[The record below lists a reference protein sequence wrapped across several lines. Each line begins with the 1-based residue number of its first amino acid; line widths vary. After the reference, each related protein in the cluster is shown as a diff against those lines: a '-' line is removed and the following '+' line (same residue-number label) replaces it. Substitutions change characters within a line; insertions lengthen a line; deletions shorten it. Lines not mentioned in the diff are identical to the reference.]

1 MNLMMT
7 IGGLALLLFGGEVL
21 IRGAVGLA
29 KRAGISPFIVGLT
42 IIGFGTSAPEVVVSV
57 DAALSGS
64 PGIAVGHVIGSNV
77 ANILLIVGAAALFM
91 PLAVHPD
98 ALKRDGT
105 MMAFATV
112 LFIAIAL
119 MGTATWYHG
128 VIAITVL
135 IAYLAYSIWS
145 DRQGNDAVAQMH
157 SDEGEL
163 LQSGLPDKLW
173 VMLLALGIGLV
184 ALVAGSRFAVIGAS
198 AIAREAGISEEV
210 IGITLVAFGT
220 SLPELA
226 TAMVAAARK
235 QADVCIGNVIG
246 SNIFNLLGIT
256 GAAAIAAPLP
266 FAASVVTFD
275 IWVLLAVTVL
285 FMWFMLTGRRIQ
297 RWEGLVL
304 LLLYFT
310 YISLHFLPD
319 GFLPYGT

>member
-1 MNLMMT
+1 MMT

-29 KRAGISPFIVGLT
+29 KRVGISPFIVGLT

-64 PGIAVGHVIGSNV
+64 PGIAVGNVIGSNI
-77 ANILLIVGAAALFM
+77 ANILLIVGSAALFV

-128 VIAITVL
+128 VVSIIVL
-135 IAYLAYSIWS
+135 VAYLTYSVWS
-145 DRQGNDAVAQMH
+145 DRQKNDATAQLH
-157 SDEGEL
+157 RDKGEQ
-163 LQSGLPDKLW
+163 LQSGLPDKVW
-173 VMLLALGIGLV
+173 VMLLALGIGLA

-266 FAASVVTFD
+266 FAASVVSFD

-285 FMWFMLTGRRIQ
+285 FLWFMLTGRRIQ
-297 RWEGLVL
+297 RWEGAVL
-304 LLLYFT
+304 LLLYFS
-310 YISLHFLPD
+310 YISLHFLP
-319 GFLPYGT
+319 GGILPTSA

>member
-29 KRAGISPFIVGLT
+29 KRVGISPFIVGLT
-42 IIGFGTSAPEVVVSV
+42 IIGFGTSAPEMVVSV

-64 PGIAVGHVIGSNV
+64 PGIAVGNVIGSNI
-77 ANILLIVGAAALFM
+77 ANILLIVGSAALFV
-91 PLAVHPD
+91 PLAVHHD
-98 ALKRDGT
+98 ALKRDCT

-128 VIAITVL
+128 VVSIIVL
-135 IAYLAYSIWS
+135 VAYLTYSVCS
-145 DRQGNDAVAQMH
+145 DRQRNDATAQLH
-157 SDEGEL
+157 RDKGEQ
-163 LQSGLPDKLW
+163 LQSGLPNKVW
-173 VMLLALGIGLV
+173 VMLLALGIGLA
-184 ALVAGSRFAVIGAS
+184 ALVAGSRFAVISVS
-198 AIAREAGISEEV
+198 AIAREAGVSEEV

-266 FAASVVTFD
+266 FAASVVSFD

-285 FMWFMLTGRRIQ
+285 FLWFMLTGRRIQ
-297 RWEGLVL
+297 RWEGAVL
-304 LLLYFT
+304 LLLYFS
-310 YISLHFLPD
+310 YISLHFLP
-319 GFLPYGT
+319 GGILPTSA

>member
-29 KRAGISPFIVGLT
+29 KRVGISPFIVGLT
-42 IIGFGTSAPEVVVSV
+42 IIGFGPSAPEVVVSV

-64 PGIAVGHVIGSNV
+64 PGIAVGNVIGSNI
-77 ANILLIVGAAALFM
+77 ANILLIVGSAALFV

-128 VIAITVL
+128 VVSIIVL
-135 IAYLAYSIWS
+135 VAYLTYSVWS
-145 DRQGNDAVAQMH
+145 DRQKNDATAQLH
-157 SDEGEL
+157 RDKGEQ
-163 LQSGLPDKLW
+163 LQSGLPNKLW
-173 VMLLALGIGLV
+173 VMLLALGIGLA

-266 FAASVVTFD
+266 FAASVVSFD

-285 FMWFMLTGRRIQ
+285 FLWFMLTGRRIQ
-297 RWEGLVL
+297 RWEGAVL
-304 LLLYFT
+304 LLLYFS
-310 YISLHFLPD
+310 YISLHFLP
-319 GFLPYGT
+319 GGILPTSA

>member
-1 MNLMMT
+1 MMT

-64 PGIAVGHVIGSNV
+64 PGIAVGNVIGSNV

-198 AIAREAGISEEV
+198 AIAHEAGISEEV

>member
-1 MNLMMT
+1 MNLLIT
-7 IGGLALLLFGGEVL
+7 IGGLALLLFGGEAL

-29 KRAGISPFIVGLT
+29 RRAGISPFIVGLT
-42 IIGFGTSAPEVVVSV
+42 IIGFGTSAPEMVVSV

-64 PGIAVGHVIGSNV
+64 PGIAVGNVIGSNV
-77 ANILLIVGAAALFM
+77 ANVLLIVGAAALFV

-98 ALKRDGT
+98 ALKRDGM
-105 MMAFATV
+105 MMAFATI

-119 MGTATWYHG
+119 MGTASWYHG
-128 VIAITVL
+128 IIALTVL
-135 IAYLAYSIWS
+135 VAYLGYSIWS
-145 DRQGNDAVAQMH
+145 DRRGIDAAAQMH

-163 LQSGLPDKLW
+163 LQSGLPDKMW
-173 VMLLALGIGLV
+173 AMLLALAIGLV

-198 AIAREAGISEEV
+198 SIAREAGISEEV

-246 SNIFNLLGIT
+246 SNIFNLMGIT

-275 IWVLLAVTVL
+275 IWVLAAVTIL

-297 RWEGLVL
+297 RWEGGVL

-310 YISLHFLPD
+310 YISLHFLPE
-319 GFLPYGT
+319 GMLPTGA

>member
-29 KRAGISPFIVGLT
+29 KRVGISPFIVGLT

-64 PGIAVGHVIGSNV
+64 PGIAVGNVIGSNI
-77 ANILLIVGAAALFM
+77 ANILLIVGSAALFV
-91 PLAVHPD
+91 PLAIHPD

-128 VIAITVL
+128 VVSIIVL
-135 IAYLAYSIWS
+135 VAYLTYSVWS
-145 DRQGNDAVAQMH
+145 DRQKNDATAQLH
-157 SDEGEL
+157 RDKGEQ
-163 LQSGLPDKLW
+163 LQSGLPDKVW
-173 VMLLALGIGLV
+173 VMLLALGIGLA

-266 FAASVVTFD
+266 FAASVVSFD

-297 RWEGLVL
+297 RWEGAVL
-304 LLLYFT
+304 LLLYFS
-310 YISLHFLPD
+310 YISLHFLP
-319 GFLPYGT
+319 GGILPTSA

>member
-1 MNLMMT
+1 MMT

-29 KRAGISPFIVGLT
+29 KRVGISPFIVGLT

-64 PGIAVGHVIGSNV
+64 PGIAVGNVIGSNI
-77 ANILLIVGAAALFM
+77 ANILLIVGSAALFV

-128 VIAITVL
+128 VVSIIVL
-135 IAYLAYSIWS
+135 VAYLTYSVWS
-145 DRQGNDAVAQMH
+145 DRQKNDATAQLH
-157 SDEGEL
+157 RDKGEQ
-163 LQSGLPDKLW
+163 LQLGLPDKVW
-173 VMLLALGIGLV
+173 VMLLALGIGLA

-266 FAASVVTFD
+266 FAASVVSFD

-285 FMWFMLTGRRIQ
+285 FLWFMLTGRRIQ
-297 RWEGLVL
+297 RWEGAVL
-304 LLLYFT
+304 LLLYFS
-310 YISLHFLPD
+310 YISLHFLP
-319 GFLPYGT
+319 GGILPTSA

>member
-1 MNLMMT
+1 MT

-29 KRAGISPFIVGLT
+29 KRVGISPFIVGLT
-42 IIGFGTSAPEVVVSV
+42 IIGFGTSAPEIVVSV

-64 PGIAVGHVIGSNV
+64 PGIAVGNIIGSNI
-77 ANILLIVGAAALFM
+77 ANILLIVGSAALFV

-128 VIAITVL
+128 VVSIIVL
-135 IAYLAYSIWS
+135 VAYLTYSVCS
-145 DRQGNDAVAQMH
+145 DRQRNDATAQLH
-157 SDEGEL
+157 RDKGEQ
-163 LQSGLPDKLW
+163 LQSGLPNKLW
-173 VMLLALGIGLV
+173 VMLLALGIGLA
-184 ALVAGSRFAVIGAS
+184 ALVAGSRFAVIGVS

-266 FAASVVTFD
+266 FATSVVSFD
-275 IWVLLAVTVL
+275 IWILLAVTVL
-285 FMWFMLTGRRIQ
+285 FIWFMLTGRRIQ
-297 RWEGLVL
+297 RWEGAVL
-304 LLLYFT
+304 LLLYFS
-310 YISLHFLPD
+310 YISLHFLP
-319 GFLPYGT
+319 GGILPTSA

>member
-29 KRAGISPFIVGLT
+29 KRVGISPFIVGLT

-64 PGIAVGHVIGSNV
+64 PGIAVGNVIGSNI
-77 ANILLIVGAAALFM
+77 ANILLIVGSAALFV

-128 VIAITVL
+128 VVSIIVL
-135 IAYLAYSIWS
+135 VAYLTYSVWS
-145 DRQGNDAVAQMH
+145 DRQKNDATAQLH
-157 SDEGEL
+157 RDKGEQ
-163 LQSGLPDKLW
+163 LQSGLPDKVW
-173 VMLLALGIGLV
+173 VMLLALGIGLA

-266 FAASVVTFD
+266 FAASVVSFD
-275 IWVLLAVTVL
+275 IWVLLAITVL

-297 RWEGLVL
+297 RWEGAVL

-319 GFLPYGT
+319 GILPTGA

>member
-1 MNLMMT
+1 MT

-29 KRAGISPFIVGLT
+29 KRVGISPFIVGLT
-42 IIGFGTSAPEVVVSV
+42 IIGFGTSAPEIVVSV

-64 PGIAVGHVIGSNV
+64 PGIAVGNVIGSNI
-77 ANILLIVGAAALFM
+77 ANILLIVGSAALFV

-128 VIAITVL
+128 VVSIIVL
-135 IAYLAYSIWS
+135 VAYLTYSVCS
-145 DRQGNDAVAQMH
+145 DRQRNDATAQLH
-157 SDEGEL
+157 RDKGEQ
-163 LQSGLPDKLW
+163 LQSGLPNKVW
-173 VMLLALGIGLV
+173 VMLLALGIGLA

-266 FAASVVTFD
+266 FAASVVSFD

-297 RWEGLVL
+297 RWEGAVL
-304 LLLYFT
+304 LLLYFS
-310 YISLHFLPD
+310 YISLHFLP
-319 GFLPYGT
+319 GGILPTSA

>member
-1 MNLMMT
+1 MNLLIT
-7 IGGLALLLFGGEVL
+7 IGGLALLLFGGEAL

-29 KRAGISPFIVGLT
+29 RRAGISPFIVGLT
-42 IIGFGTSAPEVVVSV
+42 IIGFGTSAPEMVVSV

-64 PGIAVGHVIGSNV
+64 PGIAVGNVIGSNV
-77 ANILLIVGAAALFM
+77 ANILLIVGAAALFV

-98 ALKRDGT
+98 ALKRDG
-105 MMAFATV
+105 MMIAFATI

-119 MGTATWYHG
+119 MGTASWYHG
-128 VIAITVL
+128 VIALTVL
-135 IAYLAYSIWS
+135 VAYLGYSIWS
-145 DRQGNDAVAQMH
+145 DRRGIDAAAQMH

-163 LQSGLPDKLW
+163 LQSGLPDKMW
-173 VMLLALGIGLV
+173 AMLLALAIGLV

-266 FAASVVTFD
+266 FSASVVTFD
-275 IWVLLAVTVL
+275 IWVLAAVTIL

-297 RWEGLVL
+297 RWEGGVL

-310 YISLHFLPD
+310 YISLHFLPK
-319 GFLPYGT
+319 GMLPTGA

>member
-64 PGIAVGHVIGSNV
+64 PGIAVGNVIGSNV

-198 AIAREAGISEEV
+198 AIAHEAGISEEV

>member
-1 MNLMMT
+1 MNLLMT

-29 KRAGISPFIVGLT
+29 RRAGISPFIVGLT

-64 PGIAVGHVIGSNV
+64 PGIAVGNVIGSNV
-77 ANILLIVGAAALFM
+77 ANILLIVGSAALFV

-98 ALKRDGT
+98 ALRRDGT

-112 LFIAIAL
+112 LFIGIAL

-128 VIAITVL
+128 VVSITVL

-163 LQSGLPDKLW
+163 LQSGLPDKMW
-173 VMLLALGIGLV
+173 AMLLALGIGLI

-266 FAASVVTFD
+266 FAASVVSFD
-275 IWVLLAVTVL
+275 IWVLLAITVL

-297 RWEGLVL
+297 RWEGAVL
-304 LLLYFT
+304 LLLYFS

-319 GFLPYGT
+319 GILPTGA

>member
-1 MNLMMT
+1 MNLLMT
-7 IGGLALLLFGGEVL
+7 IGGLALLLFGGEAL

-29 KRAGISPFIVGLT
+29 RRAGISPFIVGLT
-42 IIGFGTSAPEVVVSV
+42 IIGFGTSAPEMVVSV

-64 PGIAVGHVIGSNV
+64 PGIAVGNVIGSNV
-77 ANILLIVGAAALFM
+77 ANVLLIVGAAALFV

-98 ALKRDGT
+98 ALKRDGM
-105 MMAFATV
+105 MMAFATI

-119 MGTATWYHG
+119 MGTASWYHG
-128 VIAITVL
+128 IIALTVL
-135 IAYLAYSIWS
+135 VAYLGYSIWS
-145 DRQGNDAVAQMH
+145 DRRGIDAAAQMH

-163 LQSGLPDKLW
+163 LQSGLPDKMW
-173 VMLLALGIGLV
+173 AMLLALAIGLV

-198 AIAREAGISEEV
+198 SIAREAGISEEV

-246 SNIFNLLGIT
+246 SNIFNLMGIT

-266 FAASVVTFD
+266 FSASVVTFD
-275 IWVLLAVTVL
+275 IWVLAAVTIL
-285 FMWFMLTGRRIQ
+285 FMWFMLTGRHIQ
-297 RWEGLVL
+297 RWEGGVL

-310 YISLHFLPD
+310 YISLHFLPE
-319 GFLPYGT
+319 GMLPTGA

>member
-1 MNLMMT
+1 MMT

-64 PGIAVGHVIGSNV
+64 PGIAVGNVIGSNV

>member
-29 KRAGISPFIVGLT
+29 KRVGISPFIVGLT

-64 PGIAVGHVIGSNV
+64 PGIAVGNVIGSNI
-77 ANILLIVGAAALFM
+77 ANILLIVGSAALFV

-128 VIAITVL
+128 VVSIIVL
-135 IAYLAYSIWS
+135 VAYLTYSVWS
-145 DRQGNDAVAQMH
+145 DRQKNDATAQLH
-157 SDEGEL
+157 RDKGEQ
-163 LQSGLPDKLW
+163 LQSGLPDKVW
-173 VMLLALGIGLV
+173 VMLLALGIGLA

-266 FAASVVTFD
+266 FAASVVSFD

-285 FMWFMLTGRRIQ
+285 FLWFMLTGRRIQ
-297 RWEGLVL
+297 RWEGAVL
-304 LLLYFT
+304 LLPYFS
-310 YISLHFLPD
+310 YISLHFLP
-319 GFLPYGT
+319 GGILPTSA

>member
-29 KRAGISPFIVGLT
+29 KRVGISPFIVGLT

-64 PGIAVGHVIGSNV
+64 PGIAVGNVIGSNI
-77 ANILLIVGAAALFM
+77 ANILLIVGSAALFV

-128 VIAITVL
+128 VVSIIVL
-135 IAYLAYSIWS
+135 VAYLTYSVWS
-145 DRQGNDAVAQMH
+145 DRQKNDATAQLH
-157 SDEGEL
+157 RDKGEQ
-163 LQSGLPDKLW
+163 LQLGLPDKVW
-173 VMLLALGIGLV
+173 VMLLALGIGLA

-266 FAASVVTFD
+266 FAASVVSFD

-285 FMWFMLTGRRIQ
+285 FLWFMLTGRRIQ
-297 RWEGLVL
+297 RWEGAVL
-304 LLLYFT
+304 LLLYFS

-319 GFLPYGT
+319 GILPTSA

>member
-1 MNLMMT
+1 MT

-64 PGIAVGHVIGSNV
+64 PGIAVGNVIGSNI
-77 ANILLIVGAAALFM
+77 ANILLIVGAAALFV

-128 VIAITVL
+128 VISITVL
-135 IAYLAYSIWS
+135 VAYLAYSIWS

-266 FAASVVTFD
+266 FAASVVSFD

-297 RWEGLVL
+297 RWEGFVL

-319 GFLPYGT
+319 GILPTGA

>member
-29 KRAGISPFIVGLT
+29 KRVGISPFIVGLT

-64 PGIAVGHVIGSNV
+64 PGIAVGNVIGSNI
-77 ANILLIVGAAALFM
+77 ANILLIVGSAALFV

-128 VIAITVL
+128 VVSIIVL
-135 IAYLAYSIWS
+135 GAYLTYSVFS
-145 DRQGNDAVAQMH
+145 DRQRNDATAQLH
-157 SDEGEL
+157 RDKGEQ
-163 LQSGLPDKLW
+163 LQSGLPDKVW
-173 VMLLALGIGLV
+173 VMLLALGIGLA

-266 FAASVVTFD
+266 FAASVVSFD

-285 FMWFMLTGRRIQ
+285 FMWFMLAGRRIQ
-297 RWEGLVL
+297 RWEGAVL
-304 LLLYFT
+304 LLLYFS
-310 YISLHFLPD
+310 YISLHFLP
-319 GFLPYGT
+319 GGILPTSA

>member
-29 KRAGISPFIVGLT
+29 KRVGISPFIVGLT

-64 PGIAVGHVIGSNV
+64 PGIAVGNVIGSNI
-77 ANILLIVGAAALFM
+77 ANILLIVGSAALFV

-105 MMAFATV
+105 MMVFATV

-128 VIAITVL
+128 VVSIIVL
-135 IAYLAYSIWS
+135 VAYLTYSVWS
-145 DRQGNDAVAQMH
+145 DRQKNDATAQLH
-157 SDEGEL
+157 RDKGEQ
-163 LQSGLPDKLW
+163 LQSGLPDKVW
-173 VMLLALGIGLV
+173 VMLLALGIGLA

-246 SNIFNLLGIT
+246 GNIFNLLGIT

-266 FAASVVTFD
+266 FAASVVSFD
-275 IWVLLAVTVL
+275 IWVLLAITVL

-297 RWEGLVL
+297 RWEGAVL

-319 GFLPYGT
+319 GILPTGA

>member
-64 PGIAVGHVIGSNV
+64 PGIAVGNVIGSNV

-135 IAYLAYSIWS
+135 IAYLAYSVWS
-145 DRQGNDAVAQMH
+145 DRQGNDAAAQLH
-157 SDEGEL
+157 SDEGDQ
-163 LQSGLPDKLW
+163 LQSGLPDKMW

-184 ALVAGSRFAVIGAS
+184 ALVAGSRIAVIGAS

-297 RWEGLVL
+297 RWEGFVL

-319 GFLPYGT
+319 GIFPTGA

>member
-64 PGIAVGHVIGSNV
+64 PGIAVGNVIGSNI
-77 ANILLIVGAAALFM
+77 ANILLIVGAAALFV

-98 ALKRDGT
+98 ALRRDGT
-105 MMAFATV
+105 MMVFATV

-128 VIAITVL
+128 VISITVL
-135 IAYLAYSIWS
+135 VAYLAYSIWS

-266 FAASVVTFD
+266 FAASVVSFD

-297 RWEGLVL
+297 RWEGFVL

-319 GFLPYGT
+319 GILPTGA

>member
-29 KRAGISPFIVGLT
+29 KRVGISPFIVGLT

-64 PGIAVGHVIGSNV
+64 PGIAVGNVIGSNI
-77 ANILLIVGAAALFM
+77 ANILLIVGSAALFV

-128 VIAITVL
+128 VVSIIVL
-135 IAYLAYSIWS
+135 VAYLTYSVCS
-145 DRQGNDAVAQMH
+145 DRQRNDATAQLH
-157 SDEGEL
+157 RDKGEQ
-163 LQSGLPDKLW
+163 LQSSLPNKVW
-173 VMLLALGIGLV
+173 VMLLALGIGLA

-266 FAASVVTFD
+266 FAASVVSFD

-285 FMWFMLTGRRIQ
+285 FLWFMLTGRRIQ
-297 RWEGLVL
+297 RWEGAVL
-304 LLLYFT
+304 LLLYFS
-310 YISLHFLPD
+310 YISLHFLP
-319 GFLPYGT
+319 GGILPTSA

>member
-1 MNLMMT
+1 MMT

-29 KRAGISPFIVGLT
+29 KRVGISPFIVGLT

-64 PGIAVGHVIGSNV
+64 PGIAVGNVIGSNI
-77 ANILLIVGAAALFM
+77 ANILLIVGSAALFV

-128 VIAITVL
+128 VVSIIVL
-135 IAYLAYSIWS
+135 VAYLTYSVWS
-145 DRQGNDAVAQMH
+145 DRQKNDATAQLH
-157 SDEGEL
+157 RDKGEQ
-163 LQSGLPDKLW
+163 LQSGLPNKVW
-173 VMLLALGIGLV
+173 VMLLALGIGLA

-266 FAASVVTFD
+266 FAASVVSFD

-285 FMWFMLTGRRIQ
+285 FLWFMLTGRRIQ
-297 RWEGLVL
+297 RWEGAVL
-304 LLLYFT
+304 LLLYFS
-310 YISLHFLPD
+310 YISLHFLP
-319 GFLPYGT
+319 GGILPTSA

>member
-1 MNLMMT
+1 MNLLMT
-7 IGGLALLLFGGEVL
+7 IGGLALLLFGGEAL

-64 PGIAVGHVIGSNV
+64 PGIAVGNVIGSNV
-77 ANILLIVGAAALFM
+77 ANILLIVGAAAVFV

-98 ALKRDGT
+98 ALRRDGA

-112 LFIAIAL
+112 LFIGIAL
-119 MGTATWYHG
+119 TGTAGWYHG
-128 VIAITVL
+128 TVL
-135 IAYLAYSIWS
+135 LVILVGYLAYSVWS
-145 DRQGNDAVAQMH
+145 DSVKTDAPAQLH
-157 SDEGEL
+157 RDEGEL
-163 LQSGLPDKLW
+163 LKSGLPDKMW
-173 VMLLALGIGLV
+173 AMLLALLIGLG
-184 ALVAGSRFAVIGAS
+184 ALVAGSRLAVIGAS

-266 FAASVVTFD
+266 FSSAVIGFD
-275 IWVLLAVTVL
+275 VWVLLAVTVL

-297 RWEGLVL
+297 RWEGVML
-304 LLLYFT
+304 LILYFA

-319 GFLPYGT
+319 GFLPAGA

>member
-1 MNLMMT
+1 MNLLIT
-7 IGGLALLLFGGEVL
+7 IGGLALLLFGGEAL

-29 KRAGISPFIVGLT
+29 RRAGISPFIVGLT
-42 IIGFGTSAPEVVVSV
+42 IIGFGTSAPEMVVSV

-64 PGIAVGHVIGSNV
+64 PGIAVGNVIGSNV
-77 ANILLIVGAAALFM
+77 ANILLIVGAAALFV

-98 ALKRDGT
+98 ALKRDGM
-105 MMAFATV
+105 MMAFATI

-119 MGTATWYHG
+119 MGTASWYHG
-128 VIAITVL
+128 VIALTVL
-135 IAYLAYSIWS
+135 VAYLGYSIWS
-145 DRQGNDAVAQMH
+145 DRRGIDAAAQMH

-163 LQSGLPDKLW
+163 LQSGLPDKMW
-173 VMLLALGIGLV
+173 AMLLALAIGLV

-266 FAASVVTFD
+266 FSASVVTFD
-275 IWVLLAVTVL
+275 IWVLAAVTIL

-297 RWEGLVL
+297 RWEGGVL

-310 YISLHFLPD
+310 YISLHFLPK
-319 GFLPYGT
+319 GMLPTGA

>member
-29 KRAGISPFIVGLT
+29 KRVGISPFIVGLT

-64 PGIAVGHVIGSNV
+64 PGIAVGNVIGSNI
-77 ANILLIVGAAALFM
+77 ANILLIVGSAALFV
-91 PLAVHPD
+91 PLAIHPD

-128 VIAITVL
+128 VVSIIVL
-135 IAYLAYSIWS
+135 VAYLTYSVCS
-145 DRQGNDAVAQMH
+145 DRQRNDATAQLH
-157 SDEGEL
+157 RDKGEQ
-163 LQSGLPDKLW
+163 LQSGLPDKVW
-173 VMLLALGIGLV
+173 VMLLALGIGLA

-266 FAASVVTFD
+266 FAASVVSFD

-297 RWEGLVL
+297 RWEGAVL
-304 LLLYFT
+304 LLLYFS
-310 YISLHFLPD
+310 YISLHFLP
-319 GFLPYGT
+319 GGILPTSA

>member
-29 KRAGISPFIVGLT
+29 KRVGISPFIVGLT

-64 PGIAVGHVIGSNV
+64 PGIAVGNVIGSNI
-77 ANILLIVGAAALFM
+77 ANILLIVGSTALFV

-128 VIAITVL
+128 VVSIIVL
-135 IAYLAYSIWS
+135 VAYLTYSVCS
-145 DRQGNDAVAQMH
+145 DRQRNDATAQLH
-157 SDEGEL
+157 RDKGEQ
-163 LQSGLPDKLW
+163 LQSGLPNKVW
-173 VMLLALGIGLV
+173 VMLLALGIGLA

-235 QADVCIGNVIG
+235 RADVCIGNVIG

-266 FAASVVTFD
+266 FAASVVSFD

-285 FMWFMLTGRRIQ
+285 FLWFMLTGRRIQ
-297 RWEGLVL
+297 RWEGAVL
-304 LLLYFT
+304 LLLYFS
-310 YISLHFLPD
+310 YISLHFLP
-319 GFLPYGT
+319 GGILPTSA

>member
-1 MNLMMT
+1 
-7 IGGLALLLFGGEVL
+7 
-21 IRGAVGLA
+21 
-29 KRAGISPFIVGLT
+29 
-42 IIGFGTSAPEVVVSV
+42 VVVSV

-64 PGIAVGHVIGSNV
+64 PGIAVGNVIGSNI
-77 ANILLIVGAAALFM
+77 ANILLIVGSAALFV

-128 VIAITVL
+128 VVSIIVL
-135 IAYLAYSIWS
+135 VAYLTYSVWS
-145 DRQGNDAVAQMH
+145 DRQKNDATAQLH
-157 SDEGEL
+157 RDKGEQ
-163 LQSGLPDKLW
+163 LQSGLPDKVW
-173 VMLLALGIGLV
+173 VMLLALGIGLA

-266 FAASVVTFD
+266 FAASVVSFD

-285 FMWFMLTGRRIQ
+285 FLWFMLTGRRIQ
-297 RWEGLVL
+297 RWEGAVL
-304 LLLYFT
+304 LLLYFS
-310 YISLHFLPD
+310 YISLHFLP
-319 GFLPYGT
+319 GGILPTSA

>member
-29 KRAGISPFIVGLT
+29 KRVGISPFIVGLT

-64 PGIAVGHVIGSNV
+64 PGIAVGNVIGSNI
-77 ANILLIVGAAALFM
+77 ANILLIVGSAALFV

-128 VIAITVL
+128 VVSIIVL
-135 IAYLAYSIWS
+135 VAYLTYSVWS
-145 DRQGNDAVAQMH
+145 DRQKNDATAQLH
-157 SDEGEL
+157 RDKGEQ
-163 LQSGLPDKLW
+163 LQSGLPDKVW
-173 VMLLALGIGLV
+173 VMLLALGIGLA

-266 FAASVVTFD
+266 FAASVVSFD

-285 FMWFMLTGRRIQ
+285 FLWFMLTGRRIQ
-297 RWEGLVL
+297 RWEGAVL
-304 LLLYFT
+304 LLLYFS
-310 YISLHFLPD
+310 YISLHFLP
-319 GFLPYGT
+319 GGILPTSA

>member
-1 MNLMMT
+1 MMT

-64 PGIAVGHVIGSNV
+64 PGIAVGNVIGSNI
-77 ANILLIVGAAALFM
+77 ANILLIVGAAALFV

-98 ALKRDGT
+98 ALRRDGT
-105 MMAFATV
+105 MMVFATV

-128 VIAITVL
+128 VISITVL
-135 IAYLAYSIWS
+135 VAYLAYSIWS

-266 FAASVVTFD
+266 FAASVVSFD

-297 RWEGLVL
+297 RWEGFVL

-319 GFLPYGT
+319 GILPTGA

>member
-29 KRAGISPFIVGLT
+29 KRVGISPFIVGLT

-64 PGIAVGHVIGSNV
+64 PGIAVGNVIGSNI
-77 ANILLIVGAAALFM
+77 ANILLIVGSAALFV

-98 ALKRDGT
+98 ALKRDST

-128 VIAITVL
+128 VVSIIVL
-135 IAYLAYSIWS
+135 VAYLTYSVWS
-145 DRQGNDAVAQMH
+145 DRQQNDATAQLH
-157 SDEGEL
+157 RDKGEQ
-163 LQSGLPDKLW
+163 LQSGLPDKVW
-173 VMLLALGIGLV
+173 VMLLALGIGLA

-266 FAASVVTFD
+266 FAASVVSFD

-285 FMWFMLTGRRIQ
+285 FLWFMLTGRRIQ
-297 RWEGLVL
+297 RWEGAVL
-304 LLLYFT
+304 LLLYFS
-310 YISLHFLPD
+310 YISLHFLP
-319 GFLPYGT
+319 GGILPTSA

>member
-64 PGIAVGHVIGSNV
+64 PGIAVGNVIGSNI
-77 ANILLIVGAAALFM
+77 ANILLIVGAAALFV

-98 ALKRDGT
+98 ALRRDGT

-128 VIAITVL
+128 VISITVL
-135 IAYLAYSIWS
+135 VAYLAYSIWS

-266 FAASVVTFD
+266 FAASVVSFD

-285 FMWFMLTGRRIQ
+285 FIWFMLTGRRIQ
-297 RWEGLVL
+297 RWEGFVL

-319 GFLPYGT
+319 GILPTGA

>member
-7 IGGLALLLFGGEVL
+7 ICGLALLLFGGEVL

-29 KRAGISPFIVGLT
+29 KRVGISPFIVGLT

-64 PGIAVGHVIGSNV
+64 PGIAVGNVIGSNI
-77 ANILLIVGAAALFM
+77 ANILLIVGSAALFV

-128 VIAITVL
+128 VVSIIVL
-135 IAYLAYSIWS
+135 VAYLTYSVWS
-145 DRQGNDAVAQMH
+145 DRQKNDATAQLH
-157 SDEGEL
+157 RDKGEQ
-163 LQSGLPDKLW
+163 LQSGLPDKVW
-173 VMLLALGIGLV
+173 VMLLALGIGLA

-266 FAASVVTFD
+266 FAASVVSFD

-285 FMWFMLTGRRIQ
+285 FLWFMLTGRRIQ
-297 RWEGLVL
+297 RWEGAVL
-304 LLLYFT
+304 LLLYFS
-310 YISLHFLPD
+310 YISLHFLP
-319 GFLPYGT
+319 GGILPTSA

>member
-29 KRAGISPFIVGLT
+29 KRVGISPFIVGLT
-42 IIGFGTSAPEVVVSV
+42 IIGFGTSAPEMVVSV

-64 PGIAVGHVIGSNV
+64 PGIAVGNVIGSNI
-77 ANILLIVGAAALFM
+77 ANILLIVGSAALFV
-91 PLAVHPD
+91 PLAIHPD

-128 VIAITVL
+128 VVSIIVL
-135 IAYLAYSIWS
+135 GAYLTYSVFS
-145 DRQGNDAVAQMH
+145 DRQRNDATAQLH
-157 SDEGEL
+157 RDKGEQ
-163 LQSGLPDKLW
+163 LQSGLPDKIW
-173 VMLLALGIGLV
+173 VMLLALGIGL
-184 ALVAGSRFAVIGAS
+184 ATLVAGSRFAVIGAS

-266 FAASVVTFD
+266 FAASVVSFD

-297 RWEGLVL
+297 RWEGAVL
-304 LLLYFT
+304 LLLYFS
-310 YISLHFLPD
+310 YISLHFLP
-319 GFLPYGT
+319 GGILPTSA

>member
-29 KRAGISPFIVGLT
+29 KRVGISPFIVGLT

-64 PGIAVGHVIGSNV
+64 PGIAVGNVIGSNI
-77 ANILLIVGAAALFM
+77 ANILLIVGSAALFV

-128 VIAITVL
+128 VVSIIVL
-135 IAYLAYSIWS
+135 VAYLTYSVWS
-145 DRQGNDAVAQMH
+145 DRQKNDATAQLH
-157 SDEGEL
+157 RDKGEQ
-163 LQSGLPDKLW
+163 LQSGLPDKVW
-173 VMLLALGIGLV
+173 VMLLALGIGLA

-266 FAASVVTFD
+266 FAASVVSFD

-285 FMWFMLTGRRIQ
+285 FLWFMLTGRRIQ
-297 RWEGLVL
+297 RWEGAVL
-304 LLLYFT
+304 LLLYFS
-310 YISLHFLPD
+310 YISLHFLP
-319 GFLPYGT
+319 GGIFPTSA